1 MAGEL
6 LHRAR
11 ARRALRGASRTCVA
25 THAVPRAAACDG
37 ILSSRITQGIRSIS
51 LVPISLFQDSS
62 SAAPPAFRE
71 QLVGARRGQGVFRS
85 NVLLREGACRVTG
98 VDEPRHLKARHIKP
112 WRHASDRGA
121 TRWRERPVAVASHR
135 SPFDE
140 GYITFSSSQQLAI
153 VPEVRDTLLDAWG
166 IELSRYSHRR
176 PDISGTANVGSW
188 PRSRLT
194 SAWRA
199 FRSSP
204 LATLSTATALT
215 SSPGR
220 RCRCARP
227 RPWPRRRRAAS
238 GALTG
243 R

>member
-51 LVPISLFQDSS
+51 LVPISLFQHAS

-71 QLVGARRGQGVFRS
+71 QLVRARRGQGVFRS

-112 WRHASDRGA
+112 WRHASDAERLDGA
-121 TRWRERPVAVASHR
+121 NGLLL
-135 SPFDE
+135 SPHIDHLFDE

>member
-6 LHRAR
+6 LHRAGAPR
-11 ARRALRGASRTCVA
+11 IERCEQNVCRNTCGPACRGLRRDLEQPDHARHPVDLARPDI
-25 THAVPRAAACDG
+25 AVPALVECSSASIPRTTGRGPKGPGRVPVERAAARG
-37 ILSSRITQGIRSIS
+37 SLSSDRRRR
-51 LVPISLFQDSS
+51 
-62 SAAPPAFRE
+62 AEAPQSPSHQALATCVR
-71 QLVGARRGQGVFRS
+71 
-85 NVLLREGACRVTG
+85 
-98 VDEPRHLKARHIKP
+98 
-112 WRHASDRGA
+112 RGA

-243 R
+243 P